1 MTTHRITL
9 RTCDIATLEGLSA
22 SRASEAHA
30 TLKASLGKSKFQKVT
45 IREYCKDR
53 GFDYH
58 QTLVDLG
65 LVRPTL
71 QTV

>member
-9 RTCDIATLEGLSA
+9 RTSDIATLEGLSA

-30 TLKASLGKSKFQKVT
+30 TLKASLGREKCQKVT
-45 IREYCKDR
+45 IREYCQDR

-58 QTLVDLG
+58 QILIDLG
-65 LVRPTL
+65 LVRPAL

>member
-45 IREYCKDR
+45 IREYCADR
-53 GFDYH
+53 GFDYY
-58 QTLVDLG
+58 QVLVVLG
-65 LVRPTL
+65 LINPAI